1 MNAAAR
7 SAALDMF
14 PLQAQTLG
22 FAAGDKQILDAVD
35 LRLERGSFTAVL
47 GPNGAGKSVLMRLLH
62 GLLAP
67 SAGRV
72 QWGALD
78 GRPAQQAML
87 FQRPVMLRRSVIG
100 NVAYGLHVQGVA
112 AAEARERAQAA
123 LLRVGLSHLAE
134 RPARVLSGGEQQRVA
149 LARAVALEPA
159 ILFLDEPTASLDPVA
174 TRAIEA
180 ALSELHAQ
188 GTTIVMVTHHL
199 GQARRL
205 AQDIVFVHQ
214 GRVTEHTPA
223 TEFFQQARSTAAS
236 DFLKEELP

>member
-1 MNAAAR
+1 MNAAAQ
-7 SAALDMF
+7 SAADDMF
-14 PLQAQTLG
+14 PLQAQALG
-22 FAAGDKQILDAVD
+22 FAAGSKQILDGVD

-100 NVAYGLHVQGVA
+100 NVIYGLHVQGVA
-112 AAEARERAQAA
+112 AAEARQRAQAA
-123 LLRVGLSHLAE
+123 LVRVGLSHLAE